1 MNILRQLADEAEI
14 RVENKR
20 KEVSDEEI
28 RHQALLKSLERRRE
42 GRGWNFEKSL
52 AGPGISVIAELKK
65 ASPSKGMICEDFDYL
80 RILGLYEQAGASCI
94 SCLTEPAHFLGSTEI
109 LRDVCSNTKLPVLC
123 KDFTVDE
130 YQIYEACAGGASA
143 VLLIAALLSEKQ
155 ISSMLET
162 ADSLAMSAL
171 VETHSAEEIEK
182 AVNAGARVIGINN
195 RDLRSFTVDLS
206 NSIRLSAA
214 LPRGAVFVSESG
226 IKTPED
232 VGRLADAGA
241 DAVLIGETLMTSDNI
256 QAAMEA
262 LLGSPVEQAV

>member
-1 MNILRQLADEAEI
+1 MNILRQLADEAEV

-42 GRGWNFEKSL
+42 GRGWNFEKTL

-80 RILGLYEQAGASCI
+80 GILGQYEQAGASCI

-130 YQIYEACAGGASA
+130 YQITKPVPAVQARYSLSRLCSA
-143 VLLIAALLSEKQ
+143 KNR
-155 ISSMLET
+155 
-162 ADSLAMSAL
+162 SAQC
-171 VETHSAEEIEK
+171 SK
-182 AVNAGARVIGINN
+182 RP
-195 RDLRSFTVDLS
+195 
-206 NSIRLSAA
+206 IRW
-214 LPRGAVFVSESG
+214 R
-226 IKTPED
+226 
-232 VGRLADAGA
+232 
-241 DAVLIGETLMTSDNI
+241 
-256 QAAMEA
+256 
-262 LLGSPVEQAV
+262 